1 MGFELAGRNPNRPGS
16 KRKEFLVK
24 ESGKAAEA
32 RPRHACVTVSNEGP
46 EQAWRAGS
54 GRLAEGLGQ
63 PLPEITSQTAG
74 ISSCFGAGSDE
85 AVGRACS
92 CGAERRGGDTD

>member
-63 PLPEITSQTAG
+63 PLHEVTSQRAG